1 MKQESFDTLATRA
14 LPENCL
20 SDLTLDRLRCG
31 ELPASAAASAQQHLA
46 SCDRCRQR
54 SLTLAAAADELD
66 AELPP
71 LGELL
76 APRAPAPVVVLAEAR
91 TRRGRWWAP
100 ALAVVSAAAAMGL
113 FLGRQQPPEGEI
125 RLKGASGE
133 LEIFVKRAGKVFRW
147 QTEALHPGDQLRYSF
162 RAPEPLHVM
171 VLSREANGAVNRYFP
186 ADTRSFAVDMGVTL
200 SKVAT
205 ELDATLG
212 NETLWGVFCR
222 QPFHADGLLQQLEQT
237 GAITPTEG
245 CATQRLEFTK
255 EAP

>member
-1 MKQESFDTLATRA
+1 MKQESFDTLSTRA
-14 LPENCL
+14 LPKSCL
-20 SDLTLDRLRCG
+20 SDLTMDRLRCG
-31 ELPASAAASAQQHLA
+31 ELSQTAASSAQQHLA

-54 SLTLAAAADELD
+54 SVTLAAAADELD

-71 LGELL
+71 LDELL
-76 APRAPAPVVVLAEAR
+76 APRAPAKVVALSEVR
-91 TRRGRWWAP
+91 TRRARWWAP
-100 ALAVVSAAAAMGL
+100 ALAVVSAAAAMVL
-113 FLGRQQPPEGEI
+113 FLGRQQPTDGDI

-133 LEIFVKRAGKVFRW
+133 LEVFVKRAGRVFRW
-147 QTEALHPGDQLRYSF
+147 QSEALRPGDQLRYSF

-186 ADTRSFAVDMGVTL
+186 AESNSVAVDMGVTL

-212 NETLWGVFCR
+212 KETLWGVFCR
-222 QPFHADGLLQQLEQT
+222 QPFDAEGLQRELEQT
-237 GAITPTEG
+237 GVISPTEG

-255 EAP
+255 EAL